1 MFPESVP
8 TGTVPQYVQ
17 THAAVGW
24 AETPLPPRAPI
35 LRGRSLSCMHGCMHY
50 QTPAH
55 RCKLRTHKGGAA
67 QSTTVRMVGAVS
79 SNSMCGPV
87 FGIHES
93 SSRDPSVCVIHAPET
108 KGHVTNA
115 PEAKGHVIVDQVV
128 T

>member
-1 MFPESVP
+1 MDRWM
-8 TGTVPQYVQ
+8 
-17 THAAVGW
+17 HA
-24 AETPLPPRAPI
+24 LPD
-35 LRGRSLSCMHGCMHY
+35 
-50 QTPAH
+50 T
-55 RCKLRTHKGGAA
+55 RTQMQIANAQGGAA

-93 SSRDPSVCVIHAPET
+93 SSRDPTVCVIHAPET